1 MVRWIFLG
9 LLVLLTA
16 TAASADDRG
25 APDPCDGALF
35 AGPVPTFRSGD
46 FLPAEGVFALALQP
60 VGDIVYVGRP
70 LDGAMAGPATG
81 YGGVVTFESLAA
93 GRYAVVLSHPARIA
107 ALQHRPF
114 QFVPAAV
121 RIDDVTCPNPAELR
135 VEGGAVT
142 LQLSD
147 AAEPLI
153 RVAVIRLRDR
163 TAPAPPR

>member
-46 FLPAEGVFALALQP
+46 FLPAEGVFAL
-60 VGDIVYVGRP
+60 
-70 LDGAMAGPATG
+70 
-81 YGGVVTFESLAA
+81 
-93 GRYAVVLSHPARIA
+93 